1 MHYEIDLKSFD
12 ISKSAEVISDKV
24 KNSLKENAT
33 VIVAIDDSKD
43 ISIIPKGKAEDI
55 LTLMVIE
62 FIQVTKFYKIADI
75 DGLLDVFV
83 EQVKSVFNGNGD

>member
-33 VIVAIDDSKD
+33 VIVAIDDGKD

-62 FIQVTKFYKIADI
+62 FIQVTTFYKIADI

>member
-33 VIVAIDDSKD
+33 VIVAIDNGKD
-43 ISIIPKGKAEDI
+43 ISIIPRGTAPDI
-55 LTLMVIE
+55 LTLIAIQI
-62 FIQVTKFYKIADI
+62 IQVINFYRI
-75 DGLLDVFV
+75 DDVDGILECFA
-83 EQVKSVFNGNGD
+83 EQVKSYFERNGD